1 MLNALIPIIMAQ
13 CVVPYGFEPELILA
27 LVKVESNFDAAAI
40 GDEKKKEKSFG
51 LGQVQ
56 LRTAR
61 DMGFQGELKDLFI
74 PEENLKY
81 SCKYLAYLYSI
92 KKNINESLRCYNL
105 GLSACGKS
113 KWRKPWDKHRYVG
126 KIIRAKR
133 KIIEG
138 G

>member
-1 MLNALIPIIMAQ
+1 MAQ
-13 CVVPYGFEPELILA
+13 CVVPYGFEPKLILA
-27 LVKVESNFDAAAI
+27 LVKVESN
-40 GDEKKKEKSFG
+40 GDNFALGDDNRSVG